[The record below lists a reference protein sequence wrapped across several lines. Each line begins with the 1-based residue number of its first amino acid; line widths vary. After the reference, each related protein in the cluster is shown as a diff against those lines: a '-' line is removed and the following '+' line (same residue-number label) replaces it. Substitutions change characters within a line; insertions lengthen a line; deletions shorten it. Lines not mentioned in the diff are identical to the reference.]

1 MDVTSHLD
9 GFVKAIGRNE
19 ILPFLGAYQRL
30 VYSYFFFKKLTKKHK
45 LDLVLITGGSTLIP
59 KSMASKTIVYVHYL
73 DDVEVASEGYLRGSI
88 LKKMYIQPWIFIS
101 NYLNTIKSCT
111 ILTNSNY
118 TKDLI
123 RSTWDTEAHVIYPPC
138 PQYDFSQEY
147 HLKEDAVCCLSRFTP
162 GKEYEQ
168 ILQIAAKLP
177 KVRFELLGSVTL
189 DKIPYLMHLKKVAP
203 QNVAFHINAT
213 VAEKK
218 NVLKHS
224 KVLLHAFKGEH
235 FGIALVEAMSAGAI
249 PVTHNSGAAK
259 EDKLVPI
266 RFRYNDHEEATRCVT
281 DALSYW
287 NVGEANRLSQTAN
300 KYSPESFREKIK
312 SFISDW
318 IRRNSLS

>member
-1 MDVTSHLD
+1 MSFIHLVHNTI
-9 GFVKAIGRNE
+9 F
-19 ILPFLGAYQRL
+19 
-30 VYSYFFFKKLTKKHK
+30 HK
-45 LDLVLITGGSTLIP
+45 NIIS
-59 KSMASKTIVYVHYL
+59 
-73 DDVEVASEGYLRGSI
+73 
-88 LKKMYIQPWIFIS
+88 KKMLF
-101 NYLNTIKSCT
+101 
-111 ILTNSNY
+111 
-118 TKDLI
+118 
-123 RSTWDTEAHVIYPPC
+123 
-138 PQYDFSQEY
+138 
-147 HLKEDAVCCLSRFTP
+147 AVCRVLHPEKNTSKSYRLP
-162 GKEYEQ
+162 G
-168 ILQIAAKLP
+168 KLP

-281 DALSYW
+281 DAL
-287 NVGEANRLSQTAN
+287 RLLECWRS
-300 KYSPESFREKIK
+300 
-312 SFISDW
+312 
-318 IRRNSLS
+318 